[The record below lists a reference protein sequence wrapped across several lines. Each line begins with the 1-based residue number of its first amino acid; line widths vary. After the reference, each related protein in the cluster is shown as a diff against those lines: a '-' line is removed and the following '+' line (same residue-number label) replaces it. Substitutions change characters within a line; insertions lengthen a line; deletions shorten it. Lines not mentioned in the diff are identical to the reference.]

1 MNPSSERWLTGKTTS
16 QQIKSKFLFSFRI
29 ISGSLERQAK
39 SLYLSANRFSVQR
52 ENSVKE
58 RNCPLKRPSIS
69 GLFPI
74 FKKSARV
81 GVIQLTLSMDII
93 QYLAYKKATKS
104 EATQKSLTPK
114 ITATNSMC
122 IFANLST
129 IGFRLSYKDWSLIAI
144 L

>member
-1 MNPSSERWLTGKTTS
+1 MNPIIGTLVNGENNITTNQIKVFVQFQDYIWQLGKT
-16 QQIKSKFLFSFRI
+16 SKIF
-29 ISGSLERQAK
+29 
-39 SLYLSANRFSVQR
+39 NRFSVQR
-52 ENSVKE
+52 ENSAKE

-129 IGFRLSYKDWSLIAI
+129 IGFRLSCKDWSLIAI

>member
-1 MNPSSERWLTGKTTS
+1 MNPIIGTLVNGENNITTN
-16 QQIKSKFLFSFRI
+16 QIKVFVQFQDYIWQL
-29 ISGSLERQAK
+29 K
-39 SLYLSANRFSVQR
+39 SLYLLADRFSAQR
-52 ENSVKE
+52 EHSVKE
-58 RNCPLKRPSIS
+58 RGRLSLKKTLNS

-93 QYLAYKKATKS
+93 QYLAYKRQQKS

>member
-1 MNPSSERWLTGKTTS
+1 MNPIIGTLVNGENNITTNQIKVFVQFQDYIWQLGKT
-16 QQIKSKFLFSFRI
+16 SKIFI
-29 ISGSLERQAK
+29 
-39 SLYLSANRFSVQR
+39 RFSVQR
-52 ENSVKE
+52 ENSAKE
-58 RNCPLKRPSIS
+58 GEKLSLKRPSIS

-129 IGFRLSYKDWSLIAI
+129 IGFRLSCKDWSLIAI